1 LSEQGEPFCALRRL
15 LQQQGFRAERNIM
28 RKLILGLMAVTAV
41 GAATLATSVATS
53 APAAAGDYAYCLQGG
68 GFGYPGECSYSTYA
82 QCQASASG
90 RRAYCN
96 VNPRVAYGQMPAPR
110 GRGYS
115 Y

>member
-1 LSEQGEPFCALRRL
+1 
-15 LQQQGFRAERNIM
+15 M

-90 RRAYCN
+90 RRAYCG
-96 VNPRVAYGQMPAPR
+96 VNPRVAYGQMQAPR
-110 GRGYS
+110 GRGYYS

>member
-1 LSEQGEPFCALRRL
+1 
-15 LQQQGFRAERNIM
+15 M

-41 GAATLATSVATS
+41 GAATLTTS

-68 GFGYPGECSYSTYA
+68 GFGYPGDCTYSTYA

-90 RRAYCN
+90 RRASCG
-96 VNPRVAYGQMPAPR
+96 VNPRAAYGQMLAPR
-110 GRGYS
+110 GRGYYS